1 MDGVRDGPLGSD
13 MDDNAHI
20 VSVSGV
26 GFVSVVGRD
35 AATLSS
41 VGNSRCHTEGVRDE
55 GLGVEIDRLTKGVEA
70 ELVSFRR
77 DLHAHPE
84 LARHE
89 FRTTAAVADRLSA
102 AGLAPRVLPSGTG
115 VVCDVIGSS
124 GAGPTVGFRAD
135 IDALPL
141 DDRTTTTYRSRTDGV
156 CHACGHDAHTA
167 IVLGTALVLAEL
179 ARDNLV
185 DQSTRLI
192 FQPAE
197 EIIPGGALDVVAAG
211 ETQGLKHVYAFHCDP
226 RLKVGQV
233 GFRVGPITAGAD
245 GLKVTLAGPGGHT
258 ARPHLTADLVY
269 ALGSLVTEL
278 PGAMSRLTDPRAG
291 LSVVWGQIHAGTAP
305 NAIPGTG
312 FAEGTIR
319 CLDAGVWEAAHA
331 LVPDLIHSLM
341 SPFGVDVQVD
351 AHTSVPPCVN
361 DASAIELA
369 KAATRDVVG
378 EAGLFGTDQ
387 SLGGEDFAWIASVVP
402 GALLRL
408 GVRSA
413 GVADSGD
420 LHQGSF
426 DIDEAAISLGVRI
439 FARLAAEDTDR

>member
-1 MDGVRDGPLGSD
+1 M
-13 MDDNAHI
+13 
-20 VSVSGV
+20 
-26 GFVSVVGRD
+26 
-35 AATLSS
+35 
-41 VGNSRCHTEGVRDE
+41 RDE
-55 GLGVEIDRLTKGVEA
+55 GLGVEIDRVTKAVDA
-70 ELVSFRR
+70 ELISFRR

-89 FRTTAAVADRLSA
+89 FRTTAAVVDRLRA

-115 VVCDVIGSS
+115 VVCDVIGY
-124 GAGPTVGFRAD
+124 AGDAPTIGFRGD

-141 DDRTTTTYRSRTDGV
+141 DDRTTTSYRSMTAGA
-156 CHACGHDAHTA
+156 CHACGHDAHTT
-167 IVLGTALVLAEL
+167 IVLGTALVLGEL
-179 ARDNLV
+179 AQDGLIE
-185 DQSTRLI
+185 QSTRLI

-211 ETQGLKHVYAFHCDP
+211 ETQGLRHVFAFHCDP
-226 RLKVGQV
+226 RLIVGQV

-331 LVPDLIHSLM
+331 LVPDLIRSLM

-361 DASAIELA
+361 DASAIDLA
-369 KAATRDVVG
+369 KAATRDVMG
-378 EAGLFGTDQ
+378 EAGLVGTDQ

-408 GVRSA
+408 GVR
-413 GVADSGD
+413 GPEVADIGD

-426 DIDEAAISLGVRI
+426 DIDESAISLGVRV
-439 FARLAAEDTDR
+439 FCRLAAAGSEPGVAAR